1 MRFISVGEYLPE
13 NKKGKYWLVIPKKWD
28 KLMIPREEY
37 LDIKWEL
44 IYKEMVFENRWVV
57 LRFSR
62 WNYSQ
67 WMWQDIRWILVID
80 GKCML

>member
-13 NKKGKYWLVIPKKWD
+13 NKNGKYWLVIPKEWD

-44 IYKEMVFENRWVV
+44 IYKDMVFENRWVV

-67 WMWQDIRWILVID
+67 WMW
-80 GKCML
+80 